1 MPMRQPAT
9 AFSSCAM
16 PRFTSGKQEA
26 PPQQSAPDTWSLQ
39 MAKGQKRS
47 NREIRKPKKEK
58 STTSVEAPPL
68 GSLVRN
74 AGNSNVARGK
84 PKG

>member
-1 MPMRQPAT
+1 MPG
-9 AFSSCAM
+9 
-16 PRFTSGKQEA
+16 FTSGKQQA
-26 PPQQSAPDTWSLQ
+26 PPQQSAPDKRSYQ

-47 NREIRKPKKEK
+47 NREIRNPKKEK
-58 STTSVEAPPL
+58 AAAVVDAPFA

-74 AGNSNVARGK
+74 AGNSNVTRGK